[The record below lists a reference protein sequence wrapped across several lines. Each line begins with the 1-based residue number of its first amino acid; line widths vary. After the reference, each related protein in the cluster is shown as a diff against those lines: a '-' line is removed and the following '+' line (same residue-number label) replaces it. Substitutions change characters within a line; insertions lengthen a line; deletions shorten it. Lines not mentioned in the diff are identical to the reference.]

1 MISRGVSI
9 ALLPFWRF
17 DAKGGEVVLLG
28 LVDLQGSGTSSSILV
43 VFICLLVP
51 FSSVNL
57 FAICGC
63 LCKTMSYSTVWY
75 YVWYSWNSGFIYH
88 GPHGILELWSI
99 FDGIWI
105 HGIIYVCLGYILIPV
120 V

>member
-1 MISRGVSI
+1 M
-9 ALLPFWRF
+9 LH
-17 DAKGGEVVLLG
+17 
-28 LVDLQGSGTSSSILV
+28 
-43 VFICLLVP
+43 
-51 FSSVNL
+51 
-57 FAICGC
+57 
-63 LCKTMSYSTVWY
+63 

-120 V
+120 VWLFFQNLKVVFSLVCVFVFKCKS